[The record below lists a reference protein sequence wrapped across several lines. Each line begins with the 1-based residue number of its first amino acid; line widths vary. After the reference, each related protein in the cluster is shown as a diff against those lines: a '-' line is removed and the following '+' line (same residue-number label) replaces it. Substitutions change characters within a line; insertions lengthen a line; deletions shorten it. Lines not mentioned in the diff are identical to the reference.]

1 MRYKFNSVLE
11 KFENSKIWSFHF
23 RIPDTI
29 ARAILTGGKRVV
41 VEINNEISYQCAL
54 MSAGEYGYFVNIN
67 AATRKKARLSL
78 HDKASIS
85 IHLDTSKY
93 GLPVPKVFQELL
105 NQDPEFKSVLESLTM
120 GKQRSLIHLVRT
132 FNTESKQLEK
142 LMILRN
148 YLVQVNGK
156 LDYKELQLAFKNN
169 RFK

>member
-54 MSAGEYGYFVNIN
+54 LSAGEYGYFVNVN
-67 AATRKKARLSL
+67 AAIRKKAKLSL
-78 HDKASIS
+78 YDKASIH
-85 IHLDTSKY
+85 IQLDRSEF
-93 GLPVPKVFQELL
+93 GLPVPKVFQEVL
-105 NQDPEFKSVLESLTM
+105 NQDIEFKQVFGSLTM
-120 GKQRSLIHLVRT
+120 GKQRSLIHLVGT
-132 FNTESKQLEK
+132 FKTERKQLEK
-142 LMILRN
+142 LMTLRD
-148 YLVQVNGK
+148 YLVQVQGR
-156 LDYKELQLAFKNN
+156 LDFKELQLAFKNN

>member
-29 ARAILTGGKRVV
+29 ARTILSGGKRVV

-54 MSAGEYGYFVNIN
+54 LSAGDYGYFVNVN
-67 AATRKKARLSL
+67 AAIRMKTRLSL
-78 HDKASIS
+78 YDKASIN
-85 IHLDTSKY
+85 IYLDTSKY

-105 NQDPEFKSVLESLTM
+105 NQDPEFMGVLESLTM
-120 GKQRSLIHLVRT
+120 GKQRSLIHMVGT
-132 FNTESKQLEK
+132 FKTENKQLEK